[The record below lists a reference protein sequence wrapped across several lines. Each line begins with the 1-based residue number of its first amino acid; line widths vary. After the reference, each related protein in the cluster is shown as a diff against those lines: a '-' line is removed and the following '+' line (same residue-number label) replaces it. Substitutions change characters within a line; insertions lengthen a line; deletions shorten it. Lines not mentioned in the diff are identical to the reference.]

1 MAQIQIDSTS
11 KTLNNIATRDVMRFV
26 RTKDNLDTVIN
37 VFETCRCK
45 FSNIER
51 TPFWRDFARSIAI
64 EAGANPAMID
74 EMSEKDFKPI
84 LSQLHQIFYADYN
97 KEQKDLLQKNPK
109 AQISPNGHVK
119 FHMWLR
125 NQIVTPQGDRTT
137 RIDKIEHAVR
147 GKERAIELL
156 QDENSDLY
164 LQVYAKFEE
173 DSDNPA
179 PIERRIINLVMQ
191 TRDEA
196 VKSRGNLERWRRH
209 GSQLGVDDFG
219 NGWMPEKDSKNAA
232 RSAVTKQLDDM
243 LGTTSTSGGAI
254 DLVSMLDDLG

>member
-1 MAQIQIDSTS
+1 MAQIQIDSTN

-26 RTKDNLDTVIN
+26 RNKENLDSVVN
-37 VFETCRCK
+37 VFYSCRSK
-45 FSNIER
+45 FANIER
-51 TPFWRDFARSIAI
+51 TPFWRDFAKSIAV
-64 EAGANPAMID
+64 EAGSDAAMID
-74 EMSEKDFKPI
+74 GMSEKEFKPI

-97 KEQKDLLQKNPK
+97 KDQKDLLQKNPK

-125 NQIVTPQGDRTT
+125 NSIVTPNGERTT

-156 QDENSDLY
+156 EDENSDLY
-164 LQVYAKFEE
+164 LQVYAKFEA
-173 DSDNPA
+173 DVDNPA

-196 VKSRGNLERWRRH
+196 VKSRANLERWRQH
-209 GSQLGVDDFG
+209 GSKLGVDDFG

-232 RSAVTKQLDDM
+232 RSGVAKQLDDM
-243 LGTTSTSGGAI
+243 LGTTSTDEGAI
-254 DLVSMLDDLG
+254 DLVSMLDNLG

>member
-1 MAQIQIDSTS
+1 MAQIQIDSTN
-11 KTLNNIATRDVMRFV
+11 KTINNIATRDVMKFV
-26 RTKDNLDTVIN
+26 RSKDNLDTVIA
-37 VFETCRCK
+37 VFETCRSK
-45 FSNIER
+45 FSNVER
-51 TPFWRDFARSIAI
+51 TPFWRDFARSIAT
-64 EAGANPAMID
+64 EAGVNPQMID
-74 EMSEKDFKPI
+74 DMSEKDFKPI

-97 KEQKDLLQKNPK
+97 KEQKDLLQKNRR

-125 NQIVTPQGDRTT
+125 TEITTPQGEKTS
-137 RIDKIEHAVR
+137 RIEKIEHAVR

-156 QDENSDLY
+156 QDQESDLY
-164 LQVYAKFEE
+164 LQVYSKFEA

-191 TRDEA
+191 TREEA
-196 VKSRGNLERWRRH
+196 EAQRANLERWRRH

-219 NGWMPEKDSKNAA
+219 NGWMPEKDSKNSA
-232 RSAVTKQLDDM
+232 RSGVAKQLDDM
-243 LGTTSTSGGAI
+243 LGTTSTDSGAI